1 MEAEL
6 QGLERPAGE
15 HELAVQHEAVFRDI
29 SQAARDLGKV
39 PLERLL
45 VSGLQV
51 NPLAATVGE
60 AAKAIVLRLVL
71 PSASRGQFVDCLCL
85 HRRQVEGKRSGRKTH
100 RIQPLGPQIS
110 ITHLHVGLQG
120 DRSKEN
126 GLLQFPLPR
135 LRSVHPTLNKAPRA
149 PRSDPR

>member
-15 HELAVQHEAVFRDI
+15 HKLTVQHEAIFRDI
-29 SQAARDLGKV
+29 AKAARDLGKV

-45 VSGLQV
+45 VPGLQV
-51 NPLAATVGE
+51 NPLAATVGD

-71 PSASRGQFVDCLCL
+71 PSFTEGQFVDCLCL
-85 HRRQVEGKRSGRKTH
+85 HRRQVEGKRSGRKPH
-100 RIQPLGPQIS
+100 KIQPLGPQIS

-126 GLLQFPLPR
+126 GLWQFPLPR
-135 LRSVHPTLNKAPRA
+135 LRSVHANPQ
-149 PRSDPR
+149 